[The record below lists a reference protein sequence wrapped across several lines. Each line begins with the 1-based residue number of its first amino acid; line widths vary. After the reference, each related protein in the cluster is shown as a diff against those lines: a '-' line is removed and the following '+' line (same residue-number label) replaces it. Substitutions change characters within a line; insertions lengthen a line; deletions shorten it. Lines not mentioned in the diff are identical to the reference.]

1 MYIEKAGFNSL
12 LNANGLPRRRDLGL
26 LSSQGFSVDAAR
38 ALLINFVNEHDLGC
52 YVAHDF
58 DASGI
63 GIVATI
69 QREVPNAVDLGLRCA
84 TTSRSSTPLALS
96 I

>member
-1 MYIEKAGFNSL
+1 M
-12 LNANGLPRRRDLGL
+12 P
-26 LSSQGFSVDAAR
+26 
-38 ALLINFVNEHDLGC
+38 LLINFVNEHDLGC

-69 QREVPNAVDLGLRCA
+69 QREVPNAVDLGLRWRDIEEFDAAGTLDLMQEPRDVQQGPTRHAC
-84 TTSRSSTPLALS
+84 
-96 I
+96 